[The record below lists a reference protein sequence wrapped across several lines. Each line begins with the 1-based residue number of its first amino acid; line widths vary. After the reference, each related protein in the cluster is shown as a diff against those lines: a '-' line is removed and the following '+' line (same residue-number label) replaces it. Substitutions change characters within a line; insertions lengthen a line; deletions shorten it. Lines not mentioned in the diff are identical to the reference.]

1 MGVKTESITVFFFG
15 GMMKLLEVVVS
26 SPEVGANIGH
36 LFLIPLGD
44 QK

>member
-1 MGVKTESITVFFFG
+1 MGVKTESVNVFFG

>member
-1 MGVKTESITVFFFG
+1 VKTESVNVFFG

-26 SPEVGANIGH
+26 SLEVGANNGH